1 MNKDF
6 DHIFKSK
13 LEQHESPYPSTM
25 WDAIDKEINP
35 RKKNRALFI
44 FPMAFL
50 AIALLS
56 ILVWNTYFTESATSQ
71 DNSSYVISDILS
83 SEDKTSLAD
92 KQNKAISYNE
102 NSPDQDDS
110 VISSKEENGIRN
122 SVQQSN
128 ILKSVIIDDASTDD
142 GTTGDMTIGVMT
154 KDDLIKGNVAKA
166 NENLTTKRREN
177 TTEVNNTLANTG
189 SKNNI
194 TSNRLVDQNTALEI
208 TKIKMQK
215 SLRRNSITFSQPLL
229 RESNSSSIYK
239 KESFPTDQN
248 LRSDKVVVRDNDGDR
263 EISSGTN
270 LNNSLT
276 RYLNPIQDLKSD
288 LNIESL
294 REIEEFDLEVVL
306 PVAAT
311 DCPSW
316 VNEKLGLYLEI
327 YGAPEFA
334 MSALT
339 AKSRDSMTIAHQQM
353 REDTESSRMSYSLG
367 GRLLFLT
374 PSGISFKIGMN
385 YSQINEKFSWV
396 DPETERVFT
405 IEDIDQN
412 GDTISVT
419 TYSEF
424 GSEVFSI
431 ANSYKSLDI
440 PILIGFEKYTGSK
453 FSLSAN
459 AGIYVNITSEQRG
472 MFIDPTGTRNWFTS
486 SEDDFYKAY
495 KNSVGISFFG
505 SLGMMYHWVE
515 GIDIFMEPSLRYYGQ
530 SMSLKSYPLNH
541 RFVTVGLHTGIR
553 YRF

>member
-6 DHIFKSK
+6 DHLFKSK
-13 LEQHESPYPSTM
+13 LEQHESPYPSGM

-44 FPMAFL
+44 LPIAFV
-50 AIALLS
+50 AIALIS
-56 ILVWNTYFTESATSQ
+56 VLVWNMYDTKATISTA
-71 DNSSYVISDILS
+71 DTATHPSDILS
-83 SEDKTSLAD
+83 TEEYSPLAD
-92 KQNKAISYNE
+92 KQDNAYSNQAASDPKKVEIKNNFKNE
-102 NSPDQDDS
+102 GVQLSDQ
-110 VISSKEENGIRN
+110 SKSLKEYN
-122 SVQQSN
+122 SVAKQS
-128 ILKSVIIDDASTDD
+128 
-142 GTTGDMTIGVMT
+142 
-154 KDDLIKGNVAKA
+154 KGLEAKA
-166 NENLTTKRREN
+166 NENSLSDFTAASSEN
-177 TTEVNNTLANTG
+177 KSSAN
-189 SKNNI
+189 KNNI
-194 TSNRLVDQNTALEI
+194 NSNRLSKNDAVLEI
-208 TKIKMQK
+208 ARSKRK

-229 RESNSSSIYK
+229 GRNNASQKTKKDLEIDTKTSTGELENVDDVLESASLSNSLSRYINPVQDLSSITYYTESTYIESNRD
-239 KESFPTDQN
+239 KEIF
-248 LRSDKVVVRDNDGDR
+248 
-263 EISSGTN
+263 E
-270 LNNSLT
+270 
-276 RYLNPIQDLKSD
+276 
-288 LNIESL
+288 
-294 REIEEFDLEVVL
+294 LEVMI
-306 PVAAT
+306 PAAAT

-316 VNEKLGLYLEI
+316 VNEKLGLYLEV

-339 AKSRDSMTIAHQQM
+339 AKSRDSLTVVHQQT
-353 REDTESSRMSYSLG
+353 RENTESSRMSYSLG

-374 PSGISFKIGMN
+374 PSGLSFKIGMN

-396 DPETERVFT
+396 DPETERVIT

-412 GDTISVT
+412 GDTIGVQ

-424 GSEVFSI
+424 GSDVFNI

-440 PILIGFEKYTGSK
+440 PILIGFEKYSGNK

-472 MFIDPTGTRNWFTS
+472 MFIDPTGTRNWFSS
-486 SEDDFYKAY
+486 SEDNHYRAY

-515 GIDIFMEPSLRYYGQ
+515 GIDIFMEPSVRYYSQ
-530 SMSLKSYPLNH
+530 SMSLNSYPLNH